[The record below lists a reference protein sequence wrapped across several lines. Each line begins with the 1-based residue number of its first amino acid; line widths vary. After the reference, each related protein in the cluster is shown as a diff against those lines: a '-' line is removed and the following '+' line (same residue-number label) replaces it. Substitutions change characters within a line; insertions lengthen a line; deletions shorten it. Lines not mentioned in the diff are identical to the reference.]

1 MLKIR
6 GKLGE
11 PVSRKSMKEKKKIQ
25 KPSVRK
31 YANHFVAYGG
41 YIQELDMFV
50 NDGYYFKT
58 YLLDESVFGKLFAN
72 KNTDE
77 ALILDRQTGEVDFLE
92 PVLHLRLLNNH
103 SPVRRFPVRNGFRL
117 WQKSCGL
124 NRLPGYPR
132 EKRQRK
138 SGRSALSSHMT

>member
-92 PVLHLRLLNNH
+92 PVLHH
-103 SPVRRFPVRNGFRL
+103 PGFMI
-117 WQKSCGL
+117 QIIA
-124 NRLPGYPR
+124 
-132 EKRQRK
+132 
-138 SGRSALSSHMT
+138 SGRKVYGIFGVKA